1 MKKGAFRALAS
12 VLPFLAMGELGH
24 AASHIEPQKENTHN
38 QQPIF
43 YPSNGIS
50 PKDYGLYI
58 ATKSSVKLKS
68 KLKKVRSRK

>member
-24 AASHIEPQKENTHN
+24 AASHIEPQKENTYN
-38 QQPIF
+38 PQPKL
-43 YPSNGIS
+43 YQNNAVS

-58 ATKSSVKLKS
+58 ATKSSVKVKA
-68 KLKKVRSRK
+68 KLNKVRN